1 MNIMLVYLESEK
13 LDYHYYAE
21 LPKFTPFDNNWSLE
35 LDYHYYAEL
44 PKFTP
49 FDNNWSLDYDG
60 KERRVGK
67 K

>member
-21 LPKFTPFDNNWSLE
+21 LPKFTPFDNNWSL
-35 LDYHYYAEL
+35 
-44 PKFTP
+44 
-49 FDNNWSLDYDG
+49 DYDG

>member
-1 MNIMLVYLESEK
+1 MLVYLESEK

-21 LPKFTPFDNNWSLE
+21 LPKFTPFD
-35 LDYHYYAEL
+35 
-44 PKFTP
+44 T
-49 FDNNWSLDYDG
+49 NWSLDYDG